1 VLISIRGHAVYHPAR
16 KPPDKFDLR
25 LAHVLNI
32 VTSVLGIWSADVG
45 IDLGTANT
53 LVHVRGRGIVVN
65 EPSVVAV
72 SKRTGHVLA
81 VGIEARRMLGRT
93 PADIVATRP
102 LRNGVIADFE
112 QTEQMIRHF
121 IARAHNRA
129 WHVSHPRVVLGVP
142 SGVTE
147 VEKRAVTDAATMA
160 GAREAHLIE
169 EPMAAAIGAGL
180 PIQSPGGSM
189 IVDIG
194 GGTTEVAV
202 ISLGGVVAATSVRV
216 GGDEMDDAVV
226 QYVRRNMGLLIGE
239 RTAEDIKIAMGSAFP
254 LPEDRSFL
262 VRGRDLITGLPKTV
276 EMTSAHVRE
285 ALTGVLI
292 DIVRAVRSTLDA
304 TPPELVEDIM
314 ERGIVVCG
322 GGALLAGLDQL
333 FAHETLMPVRIAD
346 DPLTCVVRGTGI
358 VLEEIDSFNRVLI
371 KTRRARALRT

>member
-1 VLISIRGHAVYHPAR
+1 M
-16 KPPDKFDLR
+16 
-25 LAHVLNI
+25 
-32 VTSVLGIWSADVG
+32 SVLGLWSADVG

-53 LVHVRGRGIVVN
+53 LVHVRGRGIVLD

-72 SKRTGHVLA
+72 SRRTGQVLA
-81 VGIEARRMLGRT
+81 VGSEARRMLGRT
-93 PADIVATRP
+93 PVDIVATRP

-112 QTEQMIRHF
+112 HTEQMIRHF
-121 IARAHNRA
+121 IARASGRA
-129 WHVSHPRVVLGVP
+129 WHLSHPRVVIGVP

-160 GAREAHLIE
+160 GAREAHLVE

-180 PIQSPGGSM
+180 PVQAAGGSM

-202 ISLGGVVAATSVRV
+202 LSLGGVVAATSVRV
-216 GGDEMDDAVV
+216 GGDGMDEAIV
-226 QYVRRNMGLLIGE
+226 QYVRRTMGLLIGE

-254 LPEDRSFL
+254 LPEERSFL
-262 VRGRDLITGLPKTV
+262 VRGRDLITGLPKTI
-276 EMTSAHVRE
+276 EMTSSHVRE
-285 ALTGVLI
+285 ALAGVLV
-292 DIVRAVRSTLDA
+292 DIVRAVKSTLDA

-322 GGALLAGLDQL
+322 GGAMLAGIDQL

-346 DPLTCVVRGTGI
+346 EPLTCVVRGAGI
-358 VLEEIDSFNRVLI
+358 VLEEIDTLNRVLMRP
-371 KTRRARALRT
+371 RRMRALRLG

>member
-1 VLISIRGHAVYHPAR
+1 VVL
-16 KPPDKFDLR
+16 D
-25 LAHVLNI
+25 
-32 VTSVLGIWSADVG
+32 
-45 IDLGTANT
+45 
-53 LVHVRGRGIVVN
+53 

-72 SKRTGHVLA
+72 NTRDGRPLA
-81 VGIEARRMLGRT
+81 VGIEAKKMIGRT
-93 PADIVATRP
+93 PEHIHAIRP
-102 LRNGVIADFE
+102 LKDGVIADFDICE
-112 QTEQMIRHF
+112 KMLRYF
-121 IARAHNRA
+121 IQR
-129 WHVSHPRVVLGVP
+129 VHPRKWSRPRMVICVP
-142 SGVTE
+142 SGITG
-147 VEKRAVTDAATMA
+147 VEQRAVQEAAESA
-160 GAREAHLIE
+160 GARKPAYIIE

-216 GGDEMDDAVV
+216 GGDELDDAIV
-226 QYVRRNMGLLIGE
+226 QYVRRNTGLLIGE

-254 LPEDRSFL
+254 QPEDRPFL

-285 ALTGVLI
+285 ALSGVLI

-333 FAHETLMPVRIAD
+333 FAHETLVPVRIAD

-358 VLEEIDSFNRVLI
+358 VLEEIDSLNRVLI
-371 KTRRARALRT
+371 KTRRARALRA

>member
-1 VLISIRGHAVYHPAR
+1 MNL
-16 KPPDKFDLR
+16 L
-25 LAHVLNI
+25 
-32 VTSVLGIWSADVG
+32 TSMLGLWSADVG

-53 LVHVRGRGIVVN
+53 LVHVRGRGIVID

-72 SKRTGHVLA
+72 SKRTGQVLA
-81 VGIEARRMLGRT
+81 VGTEARRMLGRT
-93 PADIVATRP
+93 PADIVAMRP

-112 QTEQMIRHF
+112 HTEKMIRHF
-121 IARAHNRA
+121 IARSHNRA
-129 WHVSHPRVVLGVP
+129 WHVSHPRVVIGIP

-160 GAREAHLIE
+160 GAREAHLVE

-180 PIQSPGGSM
+180 PIQAAGGSM

-202 ISLGGVVAATSVRV
+202 ISLGGVVAATSARI
-216 GGDEMDDAVV
+216 GGDGMDDAIV

-254 LPEDRSFL
+254 IPDERSFL
-262 VRGRDLITGLPKTV
+262 VRGRDLVTGLPKTV
-276 EMTSAHVRE
+276 EMTTAHVRE

-292 DIVRAVRSTLDA
+292 DIVRAVRATLDA
-304 TPPELVEDIM
+304 TPSELVDDIM
-314 ERGIVVCG
+314 ERGLVVCG
-322 GGALLAGLDQL
+322 GGALLSGLDQL
-333 FAHETLMPVRIAD
+333 IAHETLMPVRIAE

-358 VLEEIDSFNRVLI
+358 VLEEIDTLNRVLLR
-371 KTRRARALRT
+371 TRRVRALRY

>member
-1 VLISIRGHAVYHPAR
+1 M
-16 KPPDKFDLR
+16 
-25 LAHVLNI
+25 
-32 VTSVLGIWSADVG
+32 LGIWSADIG

-53 LVHVRGRGIVVN
+53 LVHVRGRGIVIN

-72 SKRTGHVLA
+72 SRRTGQVLA
-81 VGIEARRMLGRT
+81 VGTEAKRMLGRT

-102 LRNGVIADFE
+102 LRDGVIADFE

-160 GAREAHLIE
+160 GAREAYLVE
-169 EPMAAAIGAGL
+169 EPMAAAIGAEL
-180 PIQSPGGSM
+180 PIRTAGGSM

-202 ISLGGVVAATSVRV
+202 ISLGGVVAATSIRV
-216 GGDEMDDAVV
+216 GGDEMDDAIV
-226 QYVRRNMGLLIGE
+226 QYVRRTMGLLIGE
-239 RTAEDIKIAMGSAFP
+239 RTAEDIKMAMGSAFP
-254 LPEDRSFL
+254 MPEEHSFL
-262 VRGRDLITGLPKTV
+262 VRGRDLITGLPKTI
-276 EMTSAHVRE
+276 EMTSGHVRE
-285 ALTGVLI
+285 ALSGVLI
-292 DIVRAVRSTLDA
+292 DIVRAVKTTLEA

-322 GGALLAGLDQL
+322 GGALLAGFDQL
-333 FAHETLMPVRIAD
+333 LAHETLMPVRVAE

-358 VLEEIDSFNRVLI
+358 VLEEIDTLDRVLLPA
-371 KTRRARALRT
+371 RRAVTLRY

>member
-1 VLISIRGHAVYHPAR
+1 M
-16 KPPDKFDLR
+16 
-25 LAHVLNI
+25 
-32 VTSVLGIWSADVG
+32 WSADVG

-53 LVHVRGRGIVVN
+53 LVHVRGRGIVLD
-65 EPSVVAV
+65 EPSVVAI
-72 SKRTGHVLA
+72 SKRTGQVLA
-81 VGIEARRMLGRT
+81 VGTEARRMLGRT
-93 PADIVATRP
+93 PADIVAMRP

-112 QTEQMIRHF
+112 HAEQMLRHF

-129 WHVSHPRVVLGVP
+129 WHVSHPRIVIGIP

-160 GAREAHLIE
+160 GAREAHLVE

-180 PIQSPGGSM
+180 PIQAAGGSM

-202 ISLGGVVAATSVRV
+202 ISLGGVVAATSARI
-216 GGDEMDDAVV
+216 GGDGMDDAIV

-254 LPEDRSFL
+254 IPQEKSFL
-262 VRGRDLITGLPKTV
+262 VRGRDLVTGLPKTV
-276 EMTSAHVRE
+276 EMTTAHVRE
-285 ALTGVLI
+285 ALSGVLI

-314 ERGIVVCG
+314 ERGLVVCG
-322 GGALLAGLDQL
+322 GGALLSGLDQL
-333 FAHETLMPVRIAD
+333 LAHETLMPVRVAE

-358 VLEEIDSFNRVLI
+358 VLEEIDTLNRVLLR
-371 KTRRARALRT
+371 TRRVRALRY

>member
-1 VLISIRGHAVYHPAR
+1 VYD
-16 KPPDKFDLR
+16 PPRPDHKFDQR
-25 LAHVLNI
+25 LPRVLNLL
-32 VTSVLGIWSADVG
+32 TSVLGIWSADVG

-53 LVHVRGRGIVVN
+53 LIHVRGRGIVLN

-81 VGIEARRMLGRT
+81 VGSEARRMLGRT

-147 VEKRAVTDAATMA
+147 VEKRAVIDAATTA

-180 PIQSPGGSM
+180 PIQAAGGSM

-216 GGDEMDDAVV
+216 GGDEMDDAIV
-226 QYVRRNMGLLIGE
+226 QYVRRSMGLLIGE

-254 LPEDRSFL
+254 SPDEKSFL

-276 EMTSAHVRE
+276 EMSGEHVRE
-285 ALTGVLI
+285 ALSGVLV

-304 TPPELVEDIM
+304 TPAELVEDIM

-322 GGALLAGLDQL
+322 GGALLAGFDQL
-333 FAHETLMPVRIAD
+333 LAHETLMPVRIAD

-358 VLEEIDSFNRVLI
+358 VLEEMDSLSRVLLR
-371 KTRRARALRT
+371 TRRARALRA

>member
-1 VLISIRGHAVYHPAR
+1 MNFLS
-16 KPPDKFDLR
+16 
-25 LAHVLNI
+25 
-32 VTSVLGIWSADVG
+32 SVLGIWSADVG

-53 LVHVRGRGIVVN
+53 LVHVRGRGIVLD

-72 SKRTGHVLA
+72 SKRTGQVLA
-81 VGIEARRMLGRT
+81 VGTEARRMLGRT
-93 PADIVATRP
+93 PADIIAMRP

-112 QTEQMIRHF
+112 HAEQMLRHF

-129 WHVSHPRVVLGVP
+129 WHVSHPRIVIGIP

-160 GAREAHLIE
+160 GAREAHLVE

-180 PIQSPGGSM
+180 PIQAAGGSM

-202 ISLGGVVAATSVRV
+202 ISLGGVVAATSARI
-216 GGDEMDDAVV
+216 GGDDMDEAIV

-254 LPEDRSFL
+254 VAEELSFV
-262 VRGRDLITGLPKTV
+262 VRGRDLVTGLPKTV
-276 EMTSAHVRE
+276 EMTTAHVRE
-285 ALTGVLI
+285 ALSSVLI
-292 DIVRAVRSTLDA
+292 DIVRAVRSTLDS
-304 TPPELVEDIM
+304 TPPELVDDIM
-314 ERGIVVCG
+314 ERGLVVCG
-322 GGALLAGLDQL
+322 GGALLAGLDKL
-333 FAHETLMPVRIAD
+333 FAHETLMPVRIAE

-358 VLEEIDSFNRVLI
+358 VLGEIDTLSRVLLR
-371 KTRRARALRT
+371 TRRVTSLR

>member
-1 VLISIRGHAVYHPAR
+1 
-16 KPPDKFDLR
+16 
-25 LAHVLNI
+25 
-32 VTSVLGIWSADVG
+32 
-45 IDLGTANT
+45 
-53 LVHVRGRGIVVN
+53 
-65 EPSVVAV
+65 
-72 SKRTGHVLA
+72 VLA
-81 VGIEARRMLGRT
+81 VGTEARRMLGRT
-93 PADIVATRP
+93 PADIVAMRP

-112 QTEQMIRHF
+112 HAEQMLRHF

-129 WHVSHPRVVLGVP
+129 WHVSHPRIVIGIP

-160 GAREAHLIE
+160 GAREAHLVE

-180 PIQSPGGSM
+180 PIQAAGGSM

-202 ISLGGVVAATSVRV
+202 ISLGGVVAATSARI
-216 GGDEMDDAVV
+216 GGDGMDDAIV

-254 LPEDRSFL
+254 IPDEKSFL
-262 VRGRDLITGLPKTV
+262 VRGRDLVTGLPKTV
-276 EMTSAHVRE
+276 EMTTAHVRE
-285 ALTGVLI
+285 ALSGVLI

-314 ERGIVVCG
+314 ERGLVVCG
-322 GGALLAGLDQL
+322 GGALLSGLDQL
-333 FAHETLMPVRIAD
+333 LAHETLMPVRVAE

-358 VLEEIDSFNRVLI
+358 VLEEIDTLNRVLLR
-371 KTRRARALRT
+371 TRRVRALRY